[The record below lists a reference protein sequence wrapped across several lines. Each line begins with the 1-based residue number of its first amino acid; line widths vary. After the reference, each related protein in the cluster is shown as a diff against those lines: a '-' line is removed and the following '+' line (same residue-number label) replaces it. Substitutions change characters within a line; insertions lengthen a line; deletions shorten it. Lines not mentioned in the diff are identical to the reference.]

1 MGLMFRRRRPLMRLA
16 AGAAVGTAAYQ
27 AGKRH
32 EGQAQINDQAQD
44 AYAATSAPPS
54 ALAPVAAAP
63 ADDTTSE
70 IERLASLHTSG
81 ALTDGEF
88 TAAKAKLLGI

>member
-16 AGAAVGTAAYQ
+16 AGAAVGTAAYR
-27 AGKRH
+27 AGTRH
-32 EGQAQINDQAQD
+32 EGQAQIDDQAQP
-44 AYAATSAPPS
+44 AYATTLVPPP
-54 ALAPVAAAP
+54 APVAASPAP
-63 ADDTTSE
+63 EDTTSE
-70 IERLASLHTSG
+70 IERLAALHTSG